1 MGQLYL
7 DSTLKMV
14 FRVAVFFLAL
24 AASCHCVLLGAG
36 TGDGSCAAAPFRSLS
51 VYWPGGCPASAPCCS
66 EYGYCQTEENWVLGK
81 FRDCNGKSNGT
92 PLAADVIA
100 AETAAAA
107 QGDAAAQAILTAAGV
122 ATATGGYTAGAG
134 AVRISVRAAG
144 LGAGAPVGV
153 GAAGLSAGAAGFATG
168 ATGFGAR
175 AAGVYGGFGAGAA
188 GYTRGAYP
196 AFSAGFGYP
205 ASVPGVQ

>member
-51 VYWPGGCPASAPCCS
+51 VYWPQGCPASTPCCS
-66 EYGYCQTEENWVLGK
+66 EYGYCQTEENWVLGM

-92 PLAADVIA
+92 PLAADAIK
-100 AETAAAA
+100 AEVAAAA
-107 QGDAAAQAILTAAGV
+107 QGDAAAQAILIAAG
-122 ATATGGYTAGAG
+122 TG
-134 AVRISVRAAG
+134 AVGLGVGAAG
-144 LGAGAPVGV
+144 LGAGAAVGV
-153 GAAGLSAGAAGFATG
+153 GAAGLSSGAAGFANG
-168 ATGFGAR
+168 AAGFGAR
-175 AAGVYGGFGAGAA
+175 ATGVGIGAPGVYGGFGAGAA

-196 AFSAGFGYP
+196 AFSAGYGYP
-205 ASVPGVQ
+205 AAVPGVQYRG

>member
-1 MGQLYL
+1 
-7 DSTLKMV
+7 MV
-14 FRVAVFFLAL
+14 FRVAVFFLTL
-24 AASCHCVLLGAG
+24 AASCHCGLLGAG

-51 VYWPGGCPASAPCCS
+51 VYWPAGCPASAPCCS
-66 EYGYCQTEENWVLGK
+66 EYGYCQTEEDWVLGK

-92 PLAADVIA
+92 PLAAEVIA

-107 QGDAAAQAILTAAGV
+107 QGDTAAQAILTAAGI
-122 ATATGGYTAGAG
+122 ATAAGGYTAGAG
-134 AVRISVRAAG
+134 AVG
-144 LGAGAPVGV
+144 LGAGAAVGV

-168 ATGFGAR
+168 AA
-175 AAGVYGGFGAGAA
+175 GFGAGAA

-205 ASVPGVQ
+205 ASVPAVQY